1 MEHLLHNAHG
11 EWALFAAL
19 MPAWFFLRGVIR
31 GFWRSF
37 KSGIE
42 GALPG
47 YRYRVLQERV
57 AYGEVEHRIHGPY
70 RSYIW
75 ASLVAICIVLGREY
89 DSATVQERK

>member
-1 MEHLLHNAHG
+1 MEHLFCPEHG
-11 EWALFAAL
+11 
-19 MPAWFFLRGVIR
+19 
-31 GFWRSF
+31 
-37 KSGIE
+37 
-42 GALPG
+42 GALLVALSSFSWTWLYVRWPKK
-47 YRYRVLQERV
+47 YRVLQERV